1 MTTTVVLA
9 WVEFAGQ
16 PAELFTASA
25 TDGTA
30 KNLTTN
36 EGGVELGDFAGQ
48 SIQRVT
54 VQAGDGSTLN
64 TVQLVDA
71 AGGQLAQW
79 IGVKRTPGSGT
90 TYGSWNMK
98 SQRVA
103 LKVERGMTLKALT
116 AN

>member
-1 MTTTVVLA
+1 MTTTVCMA

-25 TDGTA
+25 TDGTE
-30 KNLTTN
+30 KELTTN
-36 EGGVELGDFAGQ
+36 EGGVSLGDFAGQ
-48 SIQRVT
+48 TIQRVT
-54 VQAGDGSTLN
+54 LQAGDGSTLN
-64 TVQLVDA
+64 TVQIVDA
-71 AGGQLAQW
+71 AGGQLSQW
-79 IGVKRTPGSGT
+79 IGIKRTPGAGS

-103 LKVERGMTLKALT
+103 LKVERGMTLNATT